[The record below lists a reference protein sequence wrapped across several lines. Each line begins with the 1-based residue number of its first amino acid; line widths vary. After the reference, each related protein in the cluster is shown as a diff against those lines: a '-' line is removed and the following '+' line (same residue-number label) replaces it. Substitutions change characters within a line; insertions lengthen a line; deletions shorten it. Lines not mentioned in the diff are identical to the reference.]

1 MILADKRNF
10 DFRRA
15 LALAGLAAGLIA
27 SGHACATPSIVVDVA
42 SGEVVSQEDATKSWY
57 PASLTKL
64 MTVYVAL
71 NAAAD
76 GRISLSTPL
85 VVSPRAARMAPS
97 KMGFRPGT
105 EVTLDNALKMLMV
118 KSANDIAVTIAEGVS
133 GSVDAFAKEMNAAAA
148 RIGMRESH
156 FANPNGLPDSSQVTS
171 ARDMAQLGRAL
182 YVQFPDQAQ
191 LFNIGA
197 LQLGRQII
205 NTHNGMLGRYPGAD
219 GMKTGFTCSAGFNLV
234 GSATRGGRK
243 LIVVVMGAPSATTRT
258 IKAASLLDRGF
269 ASSASGGSL
278 LSLSSF
284 GVGSAP
290 DMRDEV
296 CRNRGKATAQF
307 MAEIED
313 MAVPLG
319 NTAAMRSPEGLSMF
333 DASAAQRPQA
343 SGSRQIASL
352 PRPYFEPIPVF
363 VGRVPGWT
371 GTVAHA
377 DDYDPAVKT
386 TATAYAGEKEEAD
399 NPLKPAADA
408 LPMKRRGAKTMAKV
422 EKPAVKIDKVKEPV
436 KAAKVAAKPAAAKA
450 KVAAKPDAVKT
461 ASAKAKPASA
471 KPASAKPSTIK
482 TAAAKHKPA
491 GPKAAKVD
499 E

>member
-10 DFRRA
+10 DFCRA
-15 LALAGLAAGLIA
+15 FALAGLALGLS
-27 SGHACATPSIVVDVA
+27 SGHVGATPSIVVDVA

-76 GRISLSTPL
+76 GRISLQTPL

-97 KMGFRPGT
+97 KMGFKPGT

-133 GSVDAFAKEMNAAAA
+133 GSVDAFANEMNAAAG
-148 RIGMRESH
+148 RLGMRESH
-156 FANPNGLPDSSQVTS
+156 FANPNGLPDQRQVTS

-219 GMKTGFTCSAGFNLV
+219 GMKTGFTCAAGFNLV
-234 GSATRGGRK
+234 GSATRSGRK

-269 ASSASGGSL
+269 ASSAGGGSL

-313 MAVPLG
+313 MSVPLS
-319 NTAAMRSPEGLSMF
+319 NTPAMRSAEGLSMF
-333 DASAAQRPQA
+333 DAGAAQRPQA

-352 PRPYFEPIPVF
+352 PRPYFEPIPIF
-363 VGRVPGWT
+363 VGRAPGWT

-386 TATAYAGEKEEAD
+386 NATAYAGEKEDAD

-408 LPMKRRGAKTMAKV
+408 LPMKRRGAKTLAKT
-422 EKPAVKIDKVKEPV
+422 EKPAAKAVKIAKVKEPAKV
-436 KAAKVAAKPAAAKA
+436 VAKTAPAKAKAAVAKPTKPAATRTAAAKPKPGAKAGDKAAAKA
-450 KVAAKPDAVKT
+450 
-461 ASAKAKPASA
+461 
-471 KPASAKPSTIK
+471 
-482 TAAAKHKPA
+482 
-491 GPKAAKVD
+491 D